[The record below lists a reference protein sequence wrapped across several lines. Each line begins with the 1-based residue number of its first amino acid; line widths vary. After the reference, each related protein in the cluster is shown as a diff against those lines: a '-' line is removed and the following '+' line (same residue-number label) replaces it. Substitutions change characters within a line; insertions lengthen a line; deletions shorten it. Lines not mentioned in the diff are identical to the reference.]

1 MECQWVPGVTF
12 SCSDMYWSHNFHGF
26 LYFTAL
32 PPRGVA
38 LLSTWP
44 NGETCCQR
52 SPMKRSRTKHNLS
65 CKEMWNGKTHDTI
78 NWSIQFSIL
87 QALSCKPNRSK
98 AIKLCQCKATYVQL
112 KQMIRCSVK
121 RTMGMIFFIKPKSGK
136 EMEKPPRTSPQPR
149 PSAGVTSDQLRIV
162 VGILA
167 SFPCAFLIGLTL
179 GHEPHLEPWHRQ
191 DSLPPLPMK

>member
-1 MECQWVPGVTF
+1 MSKAGK
-12 SCSDMYWSHNFHGF
+12 WSASGYRVSPF
-26 LYFTAL
+26 LVAICIDLIISTAFFTAL

-44 NGETCCQR
+44 NGETCGQR
-52 SPMKRSRTKHNLS
+52 SPMKRSKTKHNLS

-87 QALSCKPNRSK
+87 QTLSCKPNRSK
-98 AIKLCQCKATYVQL
+98 AIKLCQCKATYVKL

-149 PSAGVTSDQLRIV
+149 PSAGVTSW
-162 VGILA
+162 G
-167 SFPCAFLIGLTL
+167 
-179 GHEPHLEPWHRQ
+179 
-191 DSLPPLPMK
+191 